1 VNTDYPVDEI
11 TENGPLDQFVYR
23 FLCKPVKWVV
33 LNKDDD
39 CERRKAGALLYAWC
53 FPMLLVRSWR
63 KVLNY
68 STDHHEV
75 TSLLDCDSCGTIV
88 YVVWR

>member
-1 VNTDYPVDEI
+1 MGHYTNSSIDFCVSQYT
-11 TENGPLDQFVYR
+11 
-23 FLCKPVKWVV
+23 WVI
-33 LNKDDD
+33 LNKVHDY
-39 CERRKAGALLYAWC
+39 ERRKAGALLYAWC

-68 STDHHEV
+68 STDQHEV

-88 YVVWR
+88 CVIWR